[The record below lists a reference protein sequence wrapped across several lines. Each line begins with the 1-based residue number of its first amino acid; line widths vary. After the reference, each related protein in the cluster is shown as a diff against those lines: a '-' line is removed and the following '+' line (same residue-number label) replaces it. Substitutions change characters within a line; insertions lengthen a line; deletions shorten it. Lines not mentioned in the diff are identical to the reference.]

1 MSSMV
6 SKSCLNPGPL
16 ENPRQGARLVIGLHA
31 R

>member
-6 SKSCLNPGPL
+6 SKSCLNPDPL
-16 ENPRQGARLVIGLHA
+16 GNPRQGARLVIGLQA